1 MKGARGFTAVELAV
15 CLSISA
21 VLVPSVFVFA
31 RSLESTQRV
40 ARWHL
45 ENADAVQ
52 RIDEALQRDAQ
63 RGVVEQG
70 ALAWGGACP
79 VRYVVTEAFAL
90 ERQAGEAC
98 GGTQVLAT
106 GVRSLT
112 RVPGG
117 VALSFGLA
125 LREDLL
131 QQTDVFFAL
140 EAR

>member
-1 MKGARGFTAVELAV
+1 MKRARGFTAIELAV

-40 ARWHL
+40 AQWHL

-52 RIDEALQRDAQ
+52 RIDEALQRDAA
-63 RGVVEQG
+63 RGAMEQG
-70 ALAWGGACP
+70 GLAWGGACP
-79 VRYVVTEAFAL
+79 VRYVVTGAFAL

-98 GGTQVLAT
+98 GGTQVLAA
-106 GVRSLT
+106 GVRSMT

-131 QQTDVFFAL
+131 QQTEVFFAL